1 MDFTLTEEQRA
12 LQELARDFARNE
24 IEPAAPHHDRTG
36 EFAWDIYRK
45 AHSLGLMNTHIPEA
59 YGGAGL
65 HVFDNCLLAEE
76 LAAGCSGI
84 YTCMEVNSLAA
95 APLLVAGT
103 EEQKQ
108 RFLAPLTREL
118 SFASYAVT
126 EPDAGS
132 DVAGIGTRAVRD
144 GDDYVLTGHK
154 MWITGA
160 GFATWFFVLAYT
172 DPGARYKGMTGFLVP
187 ANTPG
192 VKIGK
197 KELNM
202 GQRASDT
209 RAVDFEEV
217 RVPSENR
224 LGKEGQGWLIAM
236 TAFDRTRPPVA
247 AGAVG
252 VARRAMEHAIQY
264 AKERNTFGVP
274 IARHQAVAF
283 MIADMAKDLSAARLL
298 VWQAAAKYDR
308 GEPNTLEAAM
318 AKSFAADTAMR
329 VTTDAVQIL
338 GGYGY
343 NTEYPVEKLMR
354 DAKVFQIYEGTSQI
368 QRIIIAR
375 ELLKD

>member
-24 IEPAAPHHDRTG
+24 IEPVAPHHDRTG
-36 EFAWDIYRK
+36 EFAWDVYKK
-45 AHSLGLMNTHIPEA
+45 AHSIGLMNTHIPEE
-59 YGGAGL
+59 YGGPGL
-65 HVFDNCLLAEE
+65 HVFENCLLAEE

-108 RFLAPLTREL
+108 QFLAPLTREL
-118 SFASYAVT
+118 RFAAYAVT

-132 DVAGIGTRAVRD
+132 DVAAIGTRAVRH
-144 GDDYVLTGHK
+144 GDEYVITGHK

-160 GFATWFFVLAYT
+160 GHASWFFVLAYT
-172 DPGARYKGMTGFLVP
+172 DPAAKYQGMSGIVVP
-187 ANTPG
+187 ADAPG
-192 VKIGK
+192 VKVGK
-197 KELNM
+197 KETNM

-217 RVPSENR
+217 RVPVANR
-224 LGKEGQGWLIAM
+224 VGAEGQGFLIAM
-236 TAFDRTRPPVA
+236 QAFDRTRPPVA
-247 AGAVG
+247 ASAVG
-252 VARRAMEHAIQY
+252 VARRALEHAVQY
-264 AKERNTFGVP
+264 AKERQAFGVP
-274 IARHQAVAF
+274 LAKHQAISF
-283 MIADMAKDLSAARLL
+283 MIADMAKEIAAARLL
-298 VWQAAAKYDR
+298 VWHAADKIDR
-308 GEPNTLEAAM
+308 GERNTLEAAF
-318 AKSFAADTAMR
+318 AKCFAADTVMR
-329 VTTDAVQIL
+329 VTTDAVQIY

-375 ELLKD
+375 DLLRS